1 LERDDWGRLVL
12 VDANGERHAG
22 IEVRRAFPLS
32 DPQRSIALCDGEGH
46 ELVWLDGMDQLP
58 PDTRQVLAD
67 YLAQHEFLPLIRRV
81 ISVSTDADPSQW
93 SVETDRGPTQFL
105 LASEDD
111 VHRQGEHGAMVVDS
125 FGVRYLVRDLRTLD
139 NSSRR
144 ILERYL

>member
-1 LERDDWGRLVL
+1 
-12 VDANGERHAG
+12 
-22 IEVRRAFPLS
+22 
-32 DPQRSIALCDGEGH
+32 
-46 ELVWLDGMDQLP
+46 
-58 PDTRQVLAD
+58 
-67 YLAQHEFLPLIRRV
+67 
-81 ISVSTDADPSQW
+81 
-93 SVETDRGPTQFL
+93 L